1 MFAVFGKSRR
11 YAGIVVVKNKT
22 TVVKVHI
29 YSNMSPIPFTCG
41 LLSGSHLGRFTN
53 QPRIKFIWVNYH
65 ISLTWIVCGQPW
77 GWFPYKNHGF
87 PGWGE
92 QGLVPCNGG
101 TAQRLARPNAWQRL
115 LQAAREEKTHTT
127 QRARHAFL
135 DLRLHQ
141 WVIDSY
147 GSYRVGKLNWWFG
160 IPTSQTNESVTFR
173 MQRVV
178 GFCWWTMG
186 IIVGFWWLSVTNN
199 KLEYNL
205 CNRTSRLSAGLPF
218 VDGASW
224 DHSSYL
230 AVENGTQNPIL
241 FHCHI
246 LSCPYHLLEFW
257 ITLGH
262 FWSKPT
268 EMKPTVFRRLALE
281 RDITRGW
288 SDGQMEAAGK
298 MSAALLGIILPI
310 TWEIGNFGLTY
321 RERWASF
328 LWGRCVSCFFLAAL
342 WKSVTSQQVSYSM
355 TGSFKLQISKVHGGR
370 QHVYNLHVKLQL
382 NCEIR
387 SSCDIQLTY
396 RVVILHTHDTE
407 PRFDQA
413 QNSVNTREFCT
424 TSNNGKDF
432 MFNSYVARVL
442 TRTYS
447 IASNTHIKFYVY
459 II

>member
-1 MFAVFGKSRR
+1 MDFQVE
-11 YAGIVVVKNKT
+11 
-22 TVVKVHI
+22 
-29 YSNMSPIPFTCG
+29 
-41 LLSGSHLGRFTN
+41 
-53 QPRIKFIWVNYH
+53 
-65 ISLTWIVCGQPW
+65 
-77 GWFPYKNHGF
+77 
-87 PGWGE
+87 GE

-246 LSCPYHLLEFW
+246 LSCLYHLLEFW

-288 SDGQMEAAGK
+288 SDGQMEAAGQNECSFARDH
-298 MSAALLGIILPI
+298 SAHHLG
-310 TWEIGNFGLTY
+310 N
-321 RERWASF
+321 R
-328 LWGRCVSCFFLAAL
+328 
-342 WKSVTSQQVSYSM
+342 
-355 TGSFKLQISKVHGGR
+355 KL
-370 QHVYNLHVKLQL
+370 
-382 NCEIR
+382 
-387 SSCDIQLTY
+387 
-396 RVVILHTHDTE
+396 
-407 PRFDQA
+407 
-413 QNSVNTREFCT
+413 
-424 TSNNGKDF
+424 
-432 MFNSYVARVL
+432 
-442 TRTYS
+442 RTYIS
-447 IASNTHIKFYVY
+447 WEVSFILVR
-459 II
+459 